1 MTGRWL
7 VSGLPGELRWAA
19 LDEDGSLRDFRV
31 TRDDRPGQLG
41 DLCLGRVLAVD
52 RGLGAAFV
60 EIGLERPGFL
70 PLSGS
75 GQGITEGASIA
86 VRLVRAPA
94 ADKGV
99 KLAAAPQVAV
109 PPQRQPPALLE
120 RTEELPLLLAGLAEP
135 PAEIAVDDEAT
146 LRRLQAALAERPAIS
161 RALRLASTPAAA
173 TALEAELSEALEA
186 LLAVEVPLPGGGRLW
201 IEPTR
206 ALVAIDVDRGAAAS
220 ADETNESAADL
231 LSRQL
236 RLRDLSGLI
245 VVDFL
250 DPSGPQARAALR
262 ARLETALAE
271 QVSGSELGRLGGD
284 GVAVITR
291 RRARPALHEM
301 VSESLPG
308 GGRRREATALAFELL
323 RRARAARPA
332 ARLRLAVSRRV
343 ALALRGAAKL
353 ALQAVEARRGHALE
367 IVEEAAR
374 SDESGEIL
382 LD

>member
-186 LLAVEVPLPGGGRLW
+186 PLPGGGRLW

-271 QVSGSELGRLGGD
+271 QVPGSELGRLGGD
-284 GVAVITR
+284 GLAVITR
-291 RRARPALHEM
+291 RRARPALHEL
-301 VSESLPG
+301 VAESLPG

-323 RRARAARPA
+323 RRARATRPS

-343 ALALRGAAKL
+343 ALALRGAARP
-353 ALQAVEARRGHALE
+353 ALQAVELRRGHALE

-374 SDESGEIL
+374 SDEAGEIL